1 MAETGMH
8 EVFQLKVKSFNE
20 AVRSGDIADAA
31 RIAGDIVA
39 MGIRELMK
47 TETSPSIRQVYA
59 KSSQAVLDWM
69 VTAVENST
77 VPSHVGVAG
86 ETDDPY
92 NSTKQWFSDEVPNL
106 NFTDIVGVQSVKDTF
121 MTDIIAPLNPEF
133 KDIYRRFR
141 GDQMGSQILLYGPP
155 GTGKTHI
162 VKCLAGVL
170 NCKIAVVQTS
180 EVLASVVGVA
190 EKNMRDIFSQAA
202 ELDRCI
208 IFLDEIDSLCS
219 DRESIDSNHTKSVLT
234 TMLTCMDGFTK
245 TTKPGQL
252 RIVVAATNVPWKLDP
267 ALKRGGRFETQI
279 YVPLPDE
286 SARRKFIDQ
295 GISKIPHAADVTADW
310 LQAKLKGY
318 SGADIKAVIRQTA
331 NAPMRRE
338 LLNIISGGNQKGE
351 HITRKDFENVLK
363 TYINPVTNEMLLR
376 FKAYSM
382 GISYEEL
389 MVYMDK
395 ISKGKK
401 E

>member
-20 AVRSGDIADAA
+20 SVRSGDIADAA

-92 NSTKQWFSDEVPNL
+92 YSTKQWFSDEVPNL

-155 GTGKTHI
+155 GCSKTLLAKAVATEANMNFI
-162 VKCLAGVL
+162 SVKGPELYSKYVGESEQ
-170 NCKIAVVQTS
+170 AVAAVFRKARLS
-180 EVLASVVGVA
+180 SPCV
-190 EKNMRDIFSQAA
+190 IF
-202 ELDRCI
+202 
-208 IFLDEIDSLCS
+208 FDEIDAFAV
-219 DRESIDSNHTKSVLT
+219 DS
-234 TMLTCMDGFTK
+234 
-245 TTKPGQL
+245 
-252 RIVVAATNVPWKLDP
+252 
-267 ALKRGGRFETQI
+267 RG
-279 YVPLPDE
+279 
-286 SARRKFIDQ
+286 
-295 GISKIPHAADVTADW
+295 
-310 LQAKLKGY
+310 
-318 SGADIKAVIRQTA
+318 
-331 NAPMRRE
+331 
-338 LLNIISGGNQKGE
+338 
-351 HITRKDFENVLK
+351 
-363 TYINPVTNEMLLR
+363 
-376 FKAYSM
+376 
-382 GISYEEL
+382 
-389 MVYMDK
+389 
-395 ISKGKK
+395 
-401 E
+401 